1 LQSKQ
6 VRRYEKIIRQLQKL
20 LESEKSQV
28 KQLKI
33 VSAKE
38 IESKNEL
45 ERVLKLCVE
54 DVKIEL

>member
-1 LQSKQ
+1 
-6 VRRYEKIIRQLQKL
+6 L
-20 LESEKSQV
+20 LESEKTQV

>member
-20 LESEKSQV
+20 LESEKTQV